1 MRRWHIKLR
10 PTVLQLIDSF
20 HQGGSESQAVQL
32 TRLLHGSGR
41 FAVRLASL
49 SSEGPLRSEA
59 EALKLGEIP
68 SFPLRSF
75 YDHNALLQLRRL
87 VALLRRW
94 RIDVLNTH
102 DFYTNVFGMAAGWLA
117 RVPARIA
124 SMRETDGLRTGA
136 QRSAQRFAYAMAH
149 HLIANSQAVGQEL
162 IAQGV
167 KGSKISVVYNG
178 LDLKRLETGLSPA
191 EALAVLRLPPETDK
205 NRKRVTIVANMRH
218 DVKDHPM
225 FLRAAQVV
233 KESVPEAEFL
243 LAGEGELA
251 GYLQSLASQLG
262 IHGST
267 YFLGRC
273 DNVAALLQVSD
284 VCVLSSKAEGFSN
297 AILEY
302 MAAARPVVA
311 TAVGG
316 AGEVI
321 CEGQTGYLVN
331 SGDHQSMA
339 ERIVSLLR
347 DLESARAMGQRGQKL
362 VEEKFSCAVQLR
374 RIEDL
379 YDKLL
384 NRRTASQ
391 KVVA

>member
-178 LDLKRLETGLSPA
+178 LDMKRLETRLSPA
-191 EALAVLRLPPETDK
+191 EALAVLGLPPETDK